1 MSDRADFY
9 AGYEET
15 AGRRV
20 DQEAVAYWETAAY
33 LRWAAVAI
41 QQGMRHTSGTEPS
54 IELALTGRMLPEIE
68 QDLLRHLDSL
78 AGRTLFGRTA

>member
-1 MSDRADFY
+1 M
-9 AGYEET
+9 G
-15 AGRRV
+15 
-20 DQEAVAYWETAAY
+20 YWETAAY
-33 LRWAAVAI
+33 LRWAAIAI

-78 AGRTLFGRTA
+78 TRRTLSGRTA